1 MEIRCLATTLIAA
14 AYKLRRQ
21 LLIGCLCLFSGT
33 AGAQFFSYETAY
45 PGVDYASRPL
55 TDRVTRLMAEVAAG
69 RVTLEHDGSQRG
81 YLDSLLAALDI
92 DPDSQFLVFSKTAA
106 KTRFVTA
113 QTPRALYFNDDT
125 YIGFTQN
132 SRTLEIAVMDPV
144 LGPVFF
150 DFNQDPDAPG
160 VEREM
165 NRCLRCHD
173 SYSMTGGGVPRF
185 LLTSVI
191 ANPEGEIVTH
201 EISIV
206 TDTSTPLNRRWGGMY
221 VTGMHGSQDIMGNF
235 VVDDVAKLRNLDLT
249 PNGNKA
255 DLAGYLDTSS
265 YISSGSDIVALM
277 VVEHQV
283 EVQNAITRLSF
294 ESRTRLHENGSLSA
308 DELAELTRPVLESLF
323 FANEVALA
331 DRITGSSGFAD
342 NFQARGPTDNQ
353 GRSLRDLNL
362 ETRTF
367 TYPLSYLVYSDA
379 IEALPGEV
387 KRYLFDG
394 IRRVLSGEL
403 QDAAFSHLDAQAREA
418 ISAILRATKPEIL
431 GEGD

>member
-1 MEIRCLATTLIAA
+1 MGITRLFTILTSRARKA
-14 AYKLRRQ
+14 RRQ
-21 LLIGCLCLFSGT
+21 FCAGCLCLAST
-33 AGAQFFSYETAY
+33 MASAQFFSYETAY
-45 PGVDYASRPL
+45 PGVDYASGPL
-55 TDRVTRLMAEVAAG
+55 TDRVTRLMTEIETG
-69 RVTLEHDGSQRG
+69 RVTLEYDAEQRG

-92 DPDSQFLVFSKTAA
+92 DPNSQFLVFSKTAA

-125 YIGFTQN
+125 YVGFILN
-132 SRTLEIAVMDPV
+132 SRTLEIAVMDPM

-150 DFNQDPDAPG
+150 DFSQDPETPG
-160 VEREM
+160 IEREM

-235 VVDDVAKLRNLDLT
+235 IVDDVAKLRELNLT
-249 PNGNKA
+249 PNGNKV
-255 DLAGYLDTSS
+255 DLAGYLDTAS
-265 YISSGSDIVALM
+265 YITGGSDIVALM
-277 VVEHQV
+277 IVEHQI
-283 EVQNAITRLSF
+283 EVQNALTRLSF
-294 ESRTRLHENGSLSA
+294 ESRTRLHENGSLSPE
-308 DELAELTRPVLESLF
+308 ELAELTRPLLESLF
-323 FANEVALA
+323 FVHEVALV
-331 DRITGSSGFAD
+331 DTITGSSAFAD
-342 NFQARGPTDNQ
+342 NFQARGPQDSQ

-362 ETRTF
+362 ATRIF
-367 TYPLSYLVYSDA
+367 EYPLSYLVYSDA
-379 IEALPGEV
+379 VKALPQTV
-387 KRYLFDG
+387 KAHLFND

-403 QDAAFSHLDAQAREA
+403 QDAAFAHLDSGKREA
-418 ISAILRATKPEIL
+418 ITSILRETKPEIL
-431 GEGD
+431 AQGG

>member
-1 MEIRCLATTLIAA
+1 MGIRRLFTTLTSRARKA
-14 AYKLRRQ
+14 RRQ
-21 LLIGCLCLFSGT
+21 FCAGCLCLASTIASG
-33 AGAQFFSYETAY
+33 QFFSYETTY
-45 PGVDYASRPL
+45 PGVDYASGPL
-55 TDRVTRLMAEVAAG
+55 TDRVTRLMTEIEAG
-69 RVTLEHDGSQRG
+69 RVTLEYDAEQRG

-92 DPDSQFLVFSKTAA
+92 DPNSQFLVFSKTAA

-125 YIGFTQN
+125 YVGFIQN

-144 LGPVFF
+144 QGPVFF

-160 VEREM
+160 IEREI

-235 VVDDVAKLRNLDLT
+235 IVDDVAKLRELNLT
-249 PNGNKA
+249 PNGNKV
-255 DLAGYLDTSS
+255 DLAGYLDTAS
-265 YISSGSDIVALM
+265 YITGGSDIVALM
-277 VVEHQV
+277 IVEHQV
-283 EVQNAITRLSF
+283 EVQNALTRLSF
-294 ESRTRLHENGSLSA
+294 ESRTRLYENGRLSSE
-308 DELAELTRPVLESLF
+308 ELAELTRPLLESLF
-323 FANEVALA
+323 FVHEVALV
-331 DRITGSSGFAD
+331 DTITGSSGFAD
-342 NFQARGPTDNQ
+342 NFQARGPQDSQ

-362 ETRTF
+362 ATRIF
-367 TYPLSYLVYSDA
+367 EYPLSYLVYSEA
-379 IEALPGEV
+379 VNALPQPV
-387 KRYLFDG
+387 KAHLYND
-394 IRRVLSGEL
+394 IRRVLLGEL
-403 QDAAFSHLDAQAREA
+403 QDAAFAHLDSGMREA
-418 ISAILRATKPEIL
+418 ITSILRETKPEIL
-431 GEGD
+431 AQGG

>member
-1 MEIRCLATTLIAA
+1 MQIQYFATTLIAA
-14 AYKLRRQ
+14 AYKLCRP
-21 LLIGCLCLFSGT
+21 LLIGCLCLSSGT

-45 PGVDYASRPL
+45 PGVDYASGPL
-55 TDRVTRLMAEVAAG
+55 NDRVTRLMADIAAG
-69 RVTLEHDGSQRG
+69 RKTLEYDAANRG
-81 YLDSLLAALDI
+81 YLDSLLAALEI
-92 DPDSQFLVFSKTAA
+92 DPDSQFLVFSKTAL

-113 QTPRALYFNDDT
+113 KTPRALYFNDDT
-125 YIGFTQN
+125 YVAFIQN
-132 SRTLEIAVMDPV
+132 SRSLEIAAMDPV

-150 DFNQDPDAPG
+150 DFSQDPEQ
-160 VEREM
+160 VSSEREM

-185 LLTSVI
+185 LLSSVI

-201 EISIV
+201 EISII

-221 VTGMHGSQDIMGNF
+221 VSGMHGSQDIMGNF
-235 VVDDVAKLRNLDLT
+235 VVDDVAKLLNLDLT

-255 DLAGYLDTSS
+255 DLSEYLDTSP
-265 YISSGSDIVALM
+265 YISSGSDIVTLM
-277 VVEHQV
+277 VLEHQI
-283 EVQNAITRLSF
+283 EVQNRLTRLSF

-323 FANEVALA
+323 FANEVALT

-342 NFQARGPTDNQ
+342 NFQDRGPKDNQ

-367 TYPLSYLVYSDA
+367 EYPLSYLVYSEA

-403 QDAAFSHLDAQAREA
+403 QDDAFSHLDTQTREA
-418 ISAILRATKPEIL
+418 IIAILRATKPDIL
-431 GEGD
+431 AEGG